1 MDYYKTL
8 GVERG
13 ASQDEIKKAFRKLAM
28 THHPDKGGDENH
40 FKKINE
46 AYDVLSDPNK
56 RSQYDNPAPKFNFN
70 QNQGFGFDV
79 HTNGFNLND
88 VFSHIFG
95 QGFPNQAKQQQ
106 RQQQVYRTRITI
118 SLMDSYNGSSHALQ
132 MHTPSGLKAIS
143 LTIPK
148 GVDTGNQIR
157 YDNVI
162 ENSIL
167 IVEFIV
173 IPDLNFDRKGDDLYT
188 NLSISVLDLIVGKK
202 IQFNTFNGKTLEL
215 NIHPKTQPHQ
225 HIRIP
230 GFGMPRQ
237 NGSYGD
243 QILLLKPFVP
253 DNIDQEL
260 IDVITKHQ
268 SK

>member
-1 MDYYKTL
+1 MMDYYNIL
-8 GVERG
+8 GVSKD
-13 ASQDEIKKAFRKLAM
+13 ASPDDIKKAFRKLAM
-28 THHPDKGGDENH
+28 QHHPDKGGDENH

-46 AYDVLSDPNK
+46 AYDVLSDSNK
-56 RSQYDNPAPKFNFN
+56 RAQYDNPAPKFN
-70 QNQGFGFDV
+70 QSQGFGFDV
-79 HTNGFNLND
+79 HTGGFNMND

-95 QGFPNQAKQQQ
+95 HGFPNQAKQQQ
-106 RQQQVYRTRITI
+106 RQQQVYRTRINV
-118 SLMDSYNGSSHALQ
+118 SLMDSYNGSNHALQ
-132 MHTPSGLKAIS
+132 MHTPTGVKPIS
-143 LTIPK
+143 LNIPK
-148 GVDTGNQIR
+148 GIDTGNQIR

-162 ENSIL
+162 ENSTL

-173 IPDLNFDRKGDDLYT
+173 MPDLNFDRRGDDLYA
-188 NLSISVLDLIVGKK
+188 NLSISVLDLIVGTKVK
-202 IQFNTFNGKTLEL
+202 FETFNGKNLEL
-215 NIHPKTQPHQ
+215 TIHPGTQPHQ

-253 DNIDQEL
+253 DNINQE
-260 IDVITKHQ
+260 IIEVILKYQ